1 MASFT
6 EGVETSGEASGLDL
20 WGSTPTSTGAEPT
33 AEESGYDWHAAPTP
47 RGQSAGPHLAE
58 STSPSESQTIFK
70 GECLARISVR
80 TLFVKDWKPCY
91 WVIRKDR
98 LWLFRNQ
105 ADYEHSPAGT
115 GMKKEVPIRENL
127 TIGDIKYK
135 SYSGFGGLHHFTV
148 DEVVDGS
155 TSTVVKFASTKR
167 EEIIEVHSALVQRLQ
182 DEKMRRLDYA
192 VRAVGTSQARQ
203 VVVDEEVM
211 RETTRKAAT

>member
-1 MASFT
+1 
-6 EGVETSGEASGLDL
+6 L
-20 WGSTPTSTGAEPT
+20 
-33 AEESGYDWHAAPTP
+33 AAPTP
-47 RGQSAGPHLAE
+47 RGQSAGPHLVSHGSVPLFVASTDESHDASTQAE

-105 ADYEHSPAGT
+105 ADYEHVSTGLCISQHGDDPTLQCVIFRLLWPAEPSWHGHEEGGT
-115 GMKKEVPIRENL
+115 HPREPDHRGYQVQGGSGLQGFL
-127 TIGDIKYK
+127 TGSTMQSGERWSCPCRQ

-155 TSTVVKFASTKR
+155 TR
-167 EEIIEVHSALVQRLQ
+167 
-182 DEKMRRLDYA
+182 
-192 VRAVGTSQARQ
+192 
-203 VVVDEEVM
+203 
-211 RETTRKAAT
+211 